1 MAIGMTNEYTRK
13 RKIDDSTE
21 GIKEGKK
28 GMRDEDR
35 QELCMC

>member
-1 MAIGMTNEYTRK
+1 MINEYARK
-13 RKIDDSTE
+13 REIGDSTE
-21 GIKEGKK
+21 GMKEGKE